1 MNVLESRVGGRAL
14 FYATYVTCCA
24 GQCDTRQREN
34 SYVASKHARRTS
46 ASLSVPMATSG
57 ERIHQQRCIPRE
69 TKNRDIPSTS
79 RLESSLKF
87 RGNGGFFSLGR
98 SRGGESTR
106 MGKGRD
112 SSWSSMLFGFLLWP
126 FSLRSQNWP
135 VRSLPRLS
143 ESRPVSSKSTQSRPM
158 GAGLPCTHLRSG
170 KEKETD
176 RETISVDPRHRR
188 ERKKKESDIR
198 TRW

>member
-1 MNVLESRVGGRAL
+1 MLKSRVGGRAL
-14 FYATYVTCCA
+14 LYATYVTCCA

-34 SYVASKHARRTS
+34 SHAASKHARRTS
-46 ASLSVPMATSG
+46 TSLSVPMATSG
-57 ERIHQQRCIPRE
+57 ERIHQQRCMLRE
-69 TKNRDIPSTS
+69 TKNRDIPST
-79 RLESSLKF
+79 
-87 RGNGGFFSLGR
+87 
-98 SRGGESTR
+98 R
-106 MGKGRD
+106 MGEGRD
-112 SSWSSMLFGFLLWP
+112 SSRSSMLFGFLLWP

-135 VRSLPRLS
+135 VRSLPMLS
-143 ESRPVSSKSTQSRPM
+143 ESRPVSSKSTQSRPT
-158 GAGLPCTHLRSG
+158 GAGLSCTHLRSG